1 MLENLKKRALQENIN
16 NIKLVNR
23 DWNRVDIDNDIEQ
36 HDVVLVSRSLPGA
49 QLSETLRK
57 FDRSAARACYL
68 TWRAER
74 SDEYEITVAEA
85 LGKRQHEYPDFHII
99 SEALSYIGFPVN
111 TEIFEAINEEKFPTL
126 DVAVFNMSRGVELSY
141 NQRQNLLNY
150 AKNRLSF
157 KNGYYCSLY
166 KMKWALI
173 SWRK

>member
-1 MLENLKKRALQENIN
+1 M
-16 NIKLVNR
+16 
-23 DWNRVDIDNDIEQ
+23 
-36 HDVVLVSRSLPGA
+36 
-49 QLSETLRK
+49 
-57 FDRSAARACYL
+57 
-68 TWRAER
+68 
-74 SDEYEITVAEA
+74 AEA

-126 DVAVFNMSRGVELSY
+126 DVAVFNMSRGAELSY